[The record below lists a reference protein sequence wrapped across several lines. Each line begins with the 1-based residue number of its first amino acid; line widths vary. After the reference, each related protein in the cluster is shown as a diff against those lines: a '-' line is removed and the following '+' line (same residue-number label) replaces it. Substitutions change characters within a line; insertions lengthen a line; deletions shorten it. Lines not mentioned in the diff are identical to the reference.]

1 MIDKATATL
10 QQTTVKL
17 TANVN
22 ELKAEEKA
30 ASKAAENQKQ
40 QVTHCLQSR
49 STAATPCLLQLLA
62 KERQG
67 GLEEPA
73 AQALWTAFP
82 GQRT

>member
-10 QQTTVKL
+10 RQTTAKL

-30 ASKAAENQKQ
+30 ASKAAEDQKQ

-49 STAATPCLLQLLA
+49 STAATSYLLQFLA
-62 KERQG
+62 KEREG
-67 GLEEPA
+67 GLEESA
-73 AQALWTAFP
+73 AQAL
-82 GQRT
+82 